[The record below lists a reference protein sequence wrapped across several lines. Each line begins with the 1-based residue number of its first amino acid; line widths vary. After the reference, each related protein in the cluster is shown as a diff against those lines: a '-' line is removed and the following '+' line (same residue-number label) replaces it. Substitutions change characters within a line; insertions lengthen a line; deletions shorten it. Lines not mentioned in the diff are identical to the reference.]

1 MFQIAI
7 VEDDAAWRSQLK
19 QEIERFGREER
30 IDISVQAWESGF
42 SFLENYHEKDFD
54 IILLDIEMP
63 HFSGMETARQIRAQ
77 DESVCLI
84 FVTNMAQYALE
95 GYSVSAKDYILK
107 PVNYETLRQ
116 RLKNAI
122 DHCRRYAAEGA
133 IMLNRGGGFQRLDVS
148 DIYYIEADGHS
159 LVYHTARGQ
168 YTELRETLKNRET
181 ELLPMHFIRCN
192 HYLLVNM
199 RHVRSLKN
207 GELTLSDGSNVQISR
222 SKRKECMLRLA
233 DYMGNRL

>member
-7 VEDDAAWRSQLK
+7 IEDDEAWRTRLE
-19 QEIERFGREER
+19 QEIIRFGNEEH
-30 IDISVQAWESGF
+30 IDVSVQAWGNGF

-63 HFSGMETARQIRAQ
+63 HFSGMETARQIRTY
-77 DESVCLI
+77 DENVCLI

-95 GYSVSAKDYILK
+95 GYTVNAKDYILK

-122 DHCRRYAAEGA
+122 DHCRRYISEES
-133 IMLNRGGGFQRLDVS
+133 IMLNKGGGFQRLNIS
-148 DIYYIEADGHS
+148 DIFFIEADGHS
-159 LVYHTARGQ
+159 LVYHTAQGE
-168 YTELRETLKNRET
+168 YTELRETLKKREA
-181 ELLPMHFIRCN
+181 ELLPLHFIRCN

-207 GELTLSDGSNVQISR
+207 GELTLSNGAMVQISR
-222 SKRKECMLRLA
+222 SKRKECMLQLA